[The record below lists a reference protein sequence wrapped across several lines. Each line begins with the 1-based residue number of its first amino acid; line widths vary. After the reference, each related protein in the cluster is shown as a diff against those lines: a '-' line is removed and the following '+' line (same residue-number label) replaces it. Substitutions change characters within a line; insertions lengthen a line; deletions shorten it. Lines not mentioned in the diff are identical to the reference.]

1 MLPRSSVVILLLIF
15 HALGVPVVPKKKPS
29 EEVLKKELGEADFQE
44 LHRQLA
50 SERLEMVKKYVHM
63 KPEERDEYAKQLK
76 EEFLKRSQHETVYEP
91 GSRPQLQEVWRDEDL
106 MDDDSYSPNMLF
118 KKHDLNNDQFLDSHE
133 INALIEH
140 EIEKIYPANETGHE
154 PLRNMEMRRMRS
166 ALLERMDHNHD
177 GRVSLAEFLSPMQD
191 YDDDDEWTPLED
203 LQDAPDFEK
212 KTDDKY
218 VLDYAKQQLEL
229 HPEDH
234 DLEEAMHVLNGMK
247 GIPDPSHNPPDS
259 AKSYF
264 DMKPSSGG
272 GAAAVQNPPPA
283 AAVTAPNA
291 DQTPQKPS

>member
-1 MLPRSSVVILLLIF
+1 MLPRSCGVILLLIF

-29 EEVLKKELGEADFQE
+29 EEVVSSTVFLPLSHTLCNIRMTMNVQVIKRYHARTTDKAQLKKELGEADFQE

-50 SERLEMVKKYVHM
+50 SERLEMVKKYVHL
-63 KPEERDEYAKQLK
+63 KPEERTEYAKKVK
-76 EEFLKRSQHETVYEP
+76 EEFLKRAQHETVYEP
-91 GSRPQLQEVWRDEDL
+91 GSQPQLQEVWRDEDL

-177 GRVSLAEFLSPMQD
+177 GKVSLAEFLSPMQD
-191 YDDDDEWTPLED
+191 YDDDDEWMPLED

-229 HPEDH
+229 HP
-234 DLEEAMHVLNGMK
+234 
-247 GIPDPSHNPPDS
+247 
-259 AKSYF
+259 
-264 DMKPSSGG
+264 
-272 GAAAVQNPPPA
+272 
-283 AAVTAPNA
+283 
-291 DQTPQKPS
+291 